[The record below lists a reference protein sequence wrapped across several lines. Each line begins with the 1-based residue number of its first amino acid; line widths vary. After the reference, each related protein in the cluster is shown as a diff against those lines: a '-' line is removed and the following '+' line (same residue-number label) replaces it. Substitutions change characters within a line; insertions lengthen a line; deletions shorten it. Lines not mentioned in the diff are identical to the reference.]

1 MKTKKK
7 KAAAVQKKD
16 PLYFE
21 KRNETFKIVKNKLVE
36 LAAFYDF
43 RGCLILETP
52 GGKKYG

>member
-1 MKTKKK
+1 MKTRRKR
-7 KAAAVQKKD
+7 AATVQKKD
-16 PLYFE
+16 SLYFE

-36 LAAFYDF
+36 LAASYDF